1 MAMTIDD
8 MKWFDK
14 QLPFV
19 PISGCDDDDD
29 ELALSMSMQTYPPAG
44 EYNLYPECVVTRRGE
59 TYGVTMYTPHQQW
72 PGQDRSETISLT
84 GAEAVVEYIKDLWAK
99 GSDQ

>member
-29 ELALSMSMQTYPPAG
+29 ELALYMPMLTYPPSG
-44 EYNLYPECVVTRRGE
+44 QYNIHPYCVVTRRGE
-59 TYGVTMYTPHQQW
+59 TYGVTLYTPIQW
-72 PGQDRSETISLT
+72 PQDHRGETIFLT
-84 GAEAVVEYIKDLWAK
+84 GAEAVVEYIKDLWTK